1 MANRPSTIRV
11 ESSRVVFRGRVFAVV
26 SKKLLLPNGR
36 RTTWDVI
43 EHPGACAIVARF
55 DDGDVLLLHQLRP
68 ATGETLW
75 EIPAGTLEPGES
87 PLATAKREIVE
98 ETGFRARR
106 WKKLRQF
113 YTVPG
118 FCTEK
123 MHLFLATDL
132 TPATAEQDA
141 DEVIRAVRVPYA
153 KALKMIR
160 RGLIRD
166 AKSIVGLLT
175 AQP

>member
-1 MANRPSTIRV
+1 MTNRTTTFRV

-26 SKKLLLPNGR
+26 NKKLLLPNGR
-36 RTTWDVI
+36 RTTWNVI

-87 PLATAKREIVE
+87 PLATAKREIIE
-98 ETGFRARR
+98 ETGFRAHR
-106 WKKLRQF
+106 WKKLREF

-118 FCTEK
+118 FCNEK
-123 MHLFLATDL
+123 MHLFLATHL
-132 TPATAEQDA
+132 SPATAEQDA
-141 DEVIRAVRVPYA
+141 DEVIRAVRVPYP

-160 RGLIRD
+160 RGEIRD